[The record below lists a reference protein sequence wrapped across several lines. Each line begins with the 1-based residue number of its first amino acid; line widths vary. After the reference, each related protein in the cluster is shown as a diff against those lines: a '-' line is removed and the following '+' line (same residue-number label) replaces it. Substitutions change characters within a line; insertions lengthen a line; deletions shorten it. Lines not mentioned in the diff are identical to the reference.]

1 MSKRT
6 LYAHF
11 RTKDELVLAHLK
23 DLASTGHTLEGVL
36 VREEVPAKER
46 ILALFD
52 PPPAGTDPVRGCP
65 FTDAAVEFPDPQNA
79 VHSYARERKLLMVR
93 LVANLVAELGCRQP
107 TVLAEQLVTL
117 ADGAASRAMVLG
129 EADYGRHAR
138 AAAEILLD
146 NADYDHLRRW
156 LSSRGIRHRI
166 ARKGV
171 EPSTRL
177 GRRRWV
183 VERTAYWL
191 AGCRRLHRRYERKPE
206 HFLAFVGIAAL
217 RICFRRLTS

>member
-1 MSKRT
+1 MTTVTTASRRQGRGGRERILAAAAGLFAVQGINATGMEQIAERAPVSKRT

-11 RTKDELVLAHLK
+11 RTKEELVLAHLK
-23 DLASTGHTLEGVL
+23 DLASTGRTLEGGL

-65 FTDAAVEFPDPQNA
+65 FIDAAVEFPDPQSA

-93 LVANLVAELGCRQP
+93 LVANLVAALGCRRP

-138 AAAEILLD
+138 TAAEILLA
-146 NADYDHLRRW
+146 NALPATD
-156 LSSRGIRHRI
+156 
-166 ARKGV
+166 
-171 EPSTRL
+171 
-177 GRRRWV
+177 
-183 VERTAYWL
+183 
-191 AGCRRLHRRYERKPE
+191 
-206 HFLAFVGIAAL
+206 
-217 RICFRRLTS
+217 